1 MTLEEIKKL
10 DAEEKARKEKQKETD
25 LKRIEEIKEELNKL
39 YEEKKE
45 ILSRYEEI
53 VCDKDDCMRCE
64 PDTICP
70 VNYGEFERYRYI

>member
-10 DAEEKARKEKQKETD
+10 DAEEKARKEKQKQTD

-45 ILSRYEEI
+45 ILSRYEEN
-53 VCDKDDCMRCE
+53 VCDKDNCMNCE
-64 PDTICP
+64 STCP
-70 VNYGEFERYRYI
+70 INYGEFERYRYI